1 MILFLKRL
9 YWRWQLAQAREFAAN
24 LDKLI
29 AHERRRSA
37 DWLALSETMEAR
49 TEIEIVAARSATKLG
64 RA

>member
-37 DWLALSETMEAR
+37 DWLAHAETMESR
-49 TEIEIVAARSATKLG
+49 TEIEIIAARSMLKAA
-64 RA
+64 R